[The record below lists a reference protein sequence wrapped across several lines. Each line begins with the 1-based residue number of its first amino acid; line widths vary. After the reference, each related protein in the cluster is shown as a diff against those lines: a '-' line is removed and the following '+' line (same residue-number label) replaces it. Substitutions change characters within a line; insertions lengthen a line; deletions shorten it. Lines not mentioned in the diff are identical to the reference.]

1 MLKVNKNVEIYEATS
16 EVEGKTIMTF
26 QAMIDKDHPVNS
38 TMDVKKE
45 SEQLYRTFRG
55 QASLDRKEFED
66 LVFKRIYDLE
76 NPKPVDVPDVSNPE
90 VIDGDFVEAP
100 VEIPVE
106 SENVEEV
113 TEDAEN

>member
-55 QASLDRKEFED
+55 QASLNRKEFED

-76 NPKPVDVPDVSNPE
+76 NPKSVDVPDVSNPE

-100 VEIPVE
+100 VE

>member
-16 EVEGKTIMTF
+16 EVEGQTIMTF

-55 QASLDRKEFED
+55 QASFDRKEFED

-100 VEIPVE
+100 VET
-106 SENVEEV
+106 ENVEEV

>member
-55 QASLDRKEFED
+55 
-66 LVFKRIYDLE
+66 
-76 NPKPVDVPDVSNPE
+76 
-90 VIDGDFVEAP
+90 
-100 VEIPVE
+100 
-106 SENVEEV
+106 
-113 TEDAEN
+113 

>member
-1 MLKVNKNVEIYEATS
+1 M
-16 EVEGKTIMTF
+16 
-26 QAMIDKDHPVNS
+26 
-38 TMDVKKE
+38 
-45 SEQLYRTFRG
+45 
-55 QASLDRKEFED
+55 DRKEFED